1 MLTLKSKI
9 LSVKKIKEK
18 LFFFPLQSIDLTGY
32 DFFNCLL
39 NLSKVLIKIEKL
51 KSKKNIA
58 ILYDNSVEYL
68 ILSFYIILK
77 KHTLVPINPQ
87 LAPLEILKIIKQS
100 SSIYVLSGK
109 ESEKKIK
116 GVKNKIIFN
125 FSLDLKKNKGNL
137 KFNKIF
143 KNKNK
148 NKNILLLYT
157 SGSTGIP
164 KGSLLS
170 EKNIL
175 SNALRISKH
184 HQISSKTKTLVL
196 MPMFHNNGFIISF
209 MSTFLANGKTII
221 SPANFIIYKFWSL
234 IKKFEIN
241 YTSLMPSVLS
251 MLLNHGGKRQ
261 NKSLKIIACGGQKLS
276 RVLLSRFEKKFK
288 TKIIEHYGLTET
300 TAISSVISLKKRNLK
315 SVGKAIRGTTIK
327 LYDDKTKKLKNHGY
341 GEICI
346 SGNNIFSGYYNN
358 KKLNREKKIKNF
370 FKTGDYGQIDKKK
383 NLYFVGRKD
392 FLIIKG
398 GENIYPAEIENTI
411 YQFKKVNECAVVGYG
426 DEIYGEEIYAFVKFK
441 KYKSLYEKQLNNFL
455 VKNLARFKL
464 PKKIFYFNKD
474 LKVKDF
480 PKTTTQ
486 KIKYKDLKNILK
498 NEIYKKII
506 RKKTNNNF

>member
-9 LSVKKIKEK
+9 LSIKKAKER
-18 LFFFPLQSIDLTGY
+18 LFFFPLQNIELSGY

-39 NLSKVLIKIEKL
+39 NLSKVLNKIEKL
-51 KSKKNIA
+51 KKNKNIA

-77 KHTLVPINPQ
+77 KHTLVPLNPQ
-87 LAPLEILKIIKQS
+87 LTPLEILKIIKQS
-100 SSIYVLSGK
+100 NSTYVISGK
-109 ESEKKIK
+109 ENEKKIK
-116 GVKNKIIFN
+116 EVKNKIIFN
-125 FSLDLKKNKGNL
+125 FYLKLKENKKNL
-137 KFNKIF
+137 KFNKVF
-143 KNKNK
+143 KKQNK

-157 SGSTGIP
+157 SGSTGVP
-164 KGSLLS
+164 KGSLLT

-175 SNALRISKH
+175 SNALKISEH
-184 HQISSKTKTLVL
+184 HKIDRKTKTLVL

-221 SPANFIIYKFWSL
+221 SPANFIIYKFWTI
-234 IKKFEIN
+234 IKKFKIS
-241 YTSLMPSVLS
+241 YTSLMPAVLS
-251 MLLNHGGKRQ
+251 MILNHGGKRQ

-300 TAISSVISLKKRNLK
+300 TAISSVMNLKKRNLK
-315 SVGKAIRGTTIK
+315 SVGRAIRGTMIK
-327 LYDDKTKKLKNHGY
+327 VYDNKTKKLKNNGY
-341 GEICI
+341 GEICV
-346 SGNNIFSGYYNN
+346 SGNNVFSGYYNN
-358 KKLNREKKIKNF
+358 KKLNEEKKFKNF

-383 NLYFVGRKD
+383 NLYFAARKD

-411 YQFKKVNECAVVGYG
+411 YQFKKVNECAVVGY
-426 DEIYGEEIYAFVKFK
+426 DDKIYGEEIYAFVKFK

-464 PKKIFYFNKD
+464 PKKIFYFNKE
-474 LKVKDF
+474 LKIKDF

-498 NEIYKKII
+498 NEI
-506 RKKTNNNF
+506 